1 MNYAK
6 TVDELLEMY
15 ADYTTLLA
23 EQKTME
29 RTVARAKLAG
39 EDDETAQEQLDQ
51 LGAKLQELSDAMTFD
66 TPRIW
71 IEYKYR
77 AYRDEPQPIATMH
90 DFRLHC
96 SKPGYI
102 CTARYNFLTDAMARE
117 GFVSLNDRQV
127 YPDDMELSELLKLS
141 LLDDLDEITYK
152 TWRDEEY
159 YRDAKGAVRKWHI

>member
-1 MNYAK
+1 MSYAK

-15 ADYTTLLA
+15 ANYTTLLV
-23 EQKTME
+23 EQKALE
-29 RTVARAKLAG
+29 RTVARVKLAG
-39 EDDETAQEQLDQ
+39 KDDEMAQKQLDQ
-51 LGAKLQELSDAMTFD
+51 LGVRLQELSDAMTFD

-77 AYRDEPQPIATMH
+77 AYRDESQPIATMH

-102 CTARYNFLTDAMARE
+102 CTARYNFLNDAMTHE
-117 GFVSLNDRQV
+117 GLVPLSDQQV

-141 LLDDLDEITYK
+141 LLDDLDDTTYK
-152 TWRDEEY
+152 AWRDEEY

>member
-1 MNYAK
+1 
-6 TVDELLEMY
+6 
-15 ADYTTLLA
+15 
-23 EQKTME
+23 
-29 RTVARAKLAG
+29 
-39 EDDETAQEQLDQ
+39 
-51 LGAKLQELSDAMTFD
+51 MTFD

-77 AYRDEPQPIATMH
+77 AYRDESQPIATMH

-102 CTARYNFLTDAMARE
+102 CTARYSFLTDAMARE
-117 GFVSLNDRQV
+117 GFVSLDDRQV